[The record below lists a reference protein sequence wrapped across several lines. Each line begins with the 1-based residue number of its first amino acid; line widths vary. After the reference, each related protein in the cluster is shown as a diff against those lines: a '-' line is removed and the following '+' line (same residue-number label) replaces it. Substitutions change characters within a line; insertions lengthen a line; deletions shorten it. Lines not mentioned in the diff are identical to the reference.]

1 VQLHIGESRDSGSAL
16 RASRNAGGKLSVIA
30 SIAKQSIGPH
40 AVLWVASCYASRNDG
55 KEFPRV
61 TEKDLHFYEPK
72 NGHGLKHDP
81 FNAIVA
87 PRPIGW
93 ISSRDAKGNIN
104 LAPYSFFNGFCYHPP
119 IIGFSSTSW
128 KDSVQNI
135 QETGEF
141 VWNLA
146 TMDLAKQMNET
157 AAHVAHDVSE
167 FKIAG
172 LTAAPGKLVN
182 VPRVVSFECK
192 LTQIIQLQ
200 GANGEK
206 ANAWVTF
213 GEVVA
218 VHIDKAMI
226 KDGVYQTA
234 AARPI
239 VRAGRRGDYFEIRPE
254 AMFEM
259 IRPD

>member
-1 VQLHIGESRDSGSAL
+1 MD
-16 RASRNAGGKLSVIA
+16 
-30 SIAKQSIGPH
+30 AKSP
-40 AVLWVASCYASRNDG
+40 
-55 KEFPRV
+55 
-61 TEKDLHFYEPK
+61 KDLHFYEPRS
-72 NGHGLKHDP
+72 GHGLKHDP

-93 ISSRDAKGNIN
+93 IPSRGAKGNVN
-104 LAPYSFFNGFCYHPP
+104 LAPYSFFNGFCYKPP
-119 IIGFSSTSW
+119 IIGFSSTSR
-128 KDSVQNI
+128 KDSVQNVE
-135 QETGEF
+135 ETGEF

-146 TMDLAKQMNET
+146 TMELAKQMNAT
-157 AAHVAHDVSE
+157 AAHVARDVSE
-167 FKIAG
+167 FDLAG
-172 LTAAPGKLVN
+172 LTPAPCKLVG
-182 VPRVVSFECK
+182 VPRVAESPVSFECK
-192 LTQIIQLQ
+192 MTQIIQLQ
-200 GANGEK
+200 GADGRK
-206 ANAWVTF
+206 AEAWLTL

-234 AARPI
+234 LARPI

>member
-1 VQLHIGESRDSGSAL
+1 MTKTGRIGMDVKS
-16 RASRNAGGKLSVIA
+16 
-30 SIAKQSIGPH
+30 Q
-40 AVLWVASCYASRNDG
+40 
-55 KEFPRV
+55 
-61 TEKDLHFYEPK
+61 KDLHFYEPR

-81 FNAIVA
+81 FNAIIA

-93 ISSRDAKGNIN
+93 ISSRDSKGNVN

-128 KDSVQNI
+128 KDSVANI
-135 QETGEF
+135 QDTGEF

-146 TMDLAKQMNET
+146 TMDLAQQMNLT

-167 FKIAG
+167 FQIAG
-172 LTAAPGKLVN
+172 LTAVPSRLVN
-182 VPRVVSFECK
+182 VPRVAESPVSFECK
-192 LTQIIQLQ
+192 LSQIIQLQ

-206 ANAWVTF
+206 AQAWLTL

-218 VHIDKAMI
+218 VHIDKAFI
-226 KDGVYQTA
+226 KDGVYQTGL
-234 AARPI
+234 ARPLG
-239 VRAGRRGDYFEIRPE
+239 RAGRKGASFEIKQE
-254 AMFEM
+254 DMFEM